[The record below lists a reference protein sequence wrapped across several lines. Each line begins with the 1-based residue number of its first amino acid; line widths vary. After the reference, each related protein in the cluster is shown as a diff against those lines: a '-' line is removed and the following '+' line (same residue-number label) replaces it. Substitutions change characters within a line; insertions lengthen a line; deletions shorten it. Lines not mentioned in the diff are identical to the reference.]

1 MCQILIYKDW
11 VELLTTIVIVD
22 DEEEILVALE
32 QMLSGEGYAV
42 KAFSSSIQA
51 ETYLKT
57 KTADLAIFD
66 IKMPELDGFALLR
79 SVRVHRPS
87 LPIIFLSSKDEEQD
101 QIIGFTLGA
110 DDYITKPFSKHLLLM
125 RVAAVLRRHRSQDIT
140 EVKDLVSV
148 SDLVI
153 DQDRHLVTW
162 KTEQV
167 DLTVTE
173 CLLLLALSKR
183 PGSVKNRNQLMDF
196 AYNEAIYVSDRT
208 IDSHVRNIRQKLK
221 ELDPKCDVISTVH
234 GLGYK
239 LKI

>member
-1 MCQILIYKDW
+1 
-11 VELLTTIVIVD
+11 
-22 DEEEILVALE
+22 
-32 QMLSGEGYAV
+32 
-42 KAFSSSIQA
+42 
-51 ETYLKT
+51 
-57 KTADLAIFD
+57 
-66 IKMPELDGFALLR
+66 
-79 SVRVHRPS
+79 
-87 LPIIFLSSKDEEQD
+87 
-101 QIIGFTLGA
+101 
-110 DDYITKPFSKHLLLM
+110 M
-125 RVAAVLRRHRSQDIT
+125 RVAAVLRRHRSQDVT

-173 CLLLLALSKR
+173 CLLLLALAKR
-183 PGSVKNRNQLMDF
+183 PGSVKNRNQLMDS